1 MIRSMTGFCRVQKEY
16 ADKILTLEIRSVN
29 NRYLDVNLKAPR
41 SYAIAESRLK
51 SYLQANGISR
61 GKVDISLSVERKES
75 ATAAIR
81 LDHALASAYI
91 ESLRELRDAFGLQD
105 DISVM
110 RVAENREIFLL
121 SKKEEDTE
129 LEWQE
134 LLPLLDEA
142 LLAFRTARENE
153 GAALECDLLSRL
165 ATVEQLKNEIVALSA
180 EDKESYRDRLL
191 TRLRQTLSELQLSVD
206 ENRILTECAIFSDR
220 VAVDEETVRLDS
232 HFASFRAILAGN
244 EPAGRKLDFL
254 MQEMNRETNTIG
266 SKCAN
271 AEIAKRVVDMKCE
284 LEKIREQVQN
294 IE

>member
-1 MIRSMTGFCRVQKEY
+1 MTGFGRARREY
-16 ADKILTLEIRSVN
+16 ADKILTVEMRAVN

-41 SYAIAESRLK
+41 SYAIAESRMK
-51 SYLQANGISR
+51 QYLQEKGITR
-61 GKVDISLSVERKES
+61 GKVDINVSLERKES
-75 ATAAIR
+75 ATAGIR
-81 LDHALASAYI
+81 LDHALTTAYI
-91 ESLRELRDAFGLQD
+91 TALRELRDTYGLSD

-110 RVAENREIFLL
+110 RVAENRELFLATR
-121 SKKEEDTE
+121 KEEDTE

-134 LLPLLDEA
+134 LFPVLDEA
-142 LLAFRTARENE
+142 AAAFLAAREAE
-153 GAALECDLLSRL
+153 GAALERDLLSRL
-165 ATVEQLKNEIVALSA
+165 ATVEGLKAEVEVLSEA
-180 EDKESYRDRLL
+180 DKNSYKERLL
-191 TRLRQTLSELQLSVD
+191 QRLRQTLGDLTITVD
-206 ENRILTECAIFSDR
+206 ESRLLTECAIFADR

-232 HFASFRAILAGN
+232 HFENFKKILKGK

-266 SKCAN
+266 SKCSN